1 VFWVACGIE
10 DGLNQPNQKFIAWLN
25 KNGMQPTAVHTPG
38 MHAWMVWRDNLSNFA
53 QLLFQTK

>member
-1 VFWVACGIE
+1 
-10 DGLNQPNQKFIAWLN
+10 
-25 KNGMQPTAVHTPG
+25 MQPTAVHTPG